1 MFNSWTVRKPRAV
14 RRLGLSFHRVEVGAD
29 FFPTPR
35 RRASDRRDAAATA
48 RSVPPNCR
56 CAHPKVA
63 IGSWLSGSWIMAV
76 HLIVAKLLRDEL
88 TLRGIRS
95 LTVDESEAIAARI
108 FERITE
114 LELELAARD
123 FNSTRWDKPT

>member
-1 MFNSWTVRKPRAV
+1 
-14 RRLGLSFHRVEVGAD
+14 
-29 FFPTPR
+29 
-35 RRASDRRDAAATA
+35 
-48 RSVPPNCR
+48 
-56 CAHPKVA
+56 
-63 IGSWLSGSWIMAV
+63 MAV